1 MHDIY
6 NMGCYIMK
14 KMNYSLFIGVIIL
27 SLFGLLMVY
36 SSSNIWAEYKFN
48 DSFKYLKNQGIFL
61 ILGIILMIITS
72 KIDYK
77 KYYKYSNK
85 IFIICF
91 ILMILVL
98 FIGTE
103 RNGSKSWFG
112 VGSFGIQPS
121 EFMKLSMII
130 FTSKYLYKNSKDVS
144 DIKKGVFP
152 ILLLTFIIFGLIMLQ
167 PDFGT
172 GIILVMGIV
181 GMLFVGGVDL
191 KFFLKLGLLGLVGIV
206 GLIIAAPYRL
216 KRILSFLNP
225 WSDPLGSG
233 FQIIQSLYAIGPGGL
248 LGFGLGGSRQKHFY
262 LPEPQTDFIFS
273 IISEEFGFM
282 GVLIVSGLFCFI
294 IYQSIKISLNCNDL
308 FGKYLSFG
316 IIFMISFQTILNL
329 SVVIGLI
336 PVTGVTLPFLSY
348 GGSSLLITLIE
359 MGIIL
364 NISKHQKQY

>member
-1 MHDIY
+1 
-6 NMGCYIMK
+6 MK
-14 KMNYSLFIGVIIL
+14 KMNISLFISSIIL

-36 SSSNIWAEYKFN
+36 SSSSVWSE
-48 DSFKYLKNQGIFL
+48 FKYGDAFKYVKSQGVFLIVGIFFMY
-61 ILGIILMIITS
+61 IVS

-77 KYYKYSNK
+77 KYFKYSSK
-85 IFIICF
+85 IFTVCITLI
-91 ILMILVL
+91 ILVL
-98 FIGTE
+98 LVGTE

-112 VGSFGIQPS
+112 IGSFGIQPS
-121 EFMKLSMII
+121 EFMKLSMMI
-130 FTSKYLYKNSKDVS
+130 FTSKYLYNNKKNISN
-144 DIKKGVFP
+144 IKKGVIP
-152 ILLLTFIIFGLIMLQ
+152 ILLLTLIIFALIMLQ

-172 GIILVMGIV
+172 GVILVMGVI
-181 GMLFVGGVDL
+181 GLLFVGGVDL
-191 KFFLKLGLLGLVGIV
+191 KFFVKIGIFGVLGIV

-225 WSDPLGSG
+225 WNDPLGSG
-233 FQIIQSLYAIGPGGL
+233 FQIIQSLYAIAPGGL
-248 LGFGLGGSRQKHFY
+248 FGFGLGGSRQKHFY

-273 IISEEFGFM
+273 IISEEFGFL
-282 GVLIVSGLFCFI
+282 GIIIVSTLFCFI
-294 IYQSIKISLNCNDL
+294 IYQSIKIALKCNDL

-316 IIFMISFQTILNL
+316 IIFMISFQAILNL

-364 NISKHQKQY
+364 NISRNN

>member
-1 MHDIY
+1 
-6 NMGCYIMK
+6 MK
-14 KMNYSLFIGVIIL
+14 KFNLSLFISVIVL

-36 SSSNIWAEYKFN
+36 SSSSVWAEYKFS
-48 DSFKYLKNQGIFL
+48 DPFKYVKNQGIFL
-61 ILGIILMIITS
+61 MLGIIIMYIVS

-77 KYYKYSNK
+77 NYSK
-85 IFIICF
+85 IFLICF
-91 ILMILVL
+91 TLIILVL
-98 FIGTE
+98 FVGTE

-112 VGSFGIQPS
+112 IGSFGIQPS
-121 EFMKLSMII
+121 EFMKLAMII
-130 FTSKYLYKNSKDVS
+130 FTSKYLYNNRKDIGN
-144 DIKKGVFP
+144 IKKGVMP
-152 ILLLTFIIFGLIMLQ
+152 IIGLTLIIFLLIMLQ

-172 GIILVMGIV
+172 GVILVMGVI
-181 GMLFVGGVDL
+181 GLLFVGGVDL
-191 KFFLKLGLLGLVGIV
+191 KFFLKIGILGVVGIV

-248 LGFGLGGSRQKHFY
+248 FGYGLGGSRQKHFY

-282 GVLIVSGLFCFI
+282 GVLIVSSLFAFI
-294 IYQSIKISLNCNDL
+294 IYESIKIALKCEDL
-308 FGKYLSFG
+308 FGKYLAFG
-316 IIFMISFQTILNL
+316 IIFMLGFQAVLNL

-348 GGSSLLITLIE
+348 GGSSLLITLAS

-364 NISKHQKQY
+364 NISRHTKQ